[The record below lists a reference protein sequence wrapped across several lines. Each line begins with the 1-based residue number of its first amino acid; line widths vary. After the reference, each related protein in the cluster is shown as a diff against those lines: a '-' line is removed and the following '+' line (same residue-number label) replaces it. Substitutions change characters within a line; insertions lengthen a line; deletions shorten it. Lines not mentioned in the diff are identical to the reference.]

1 MNQQHTE
8 YDSTPQAAREQ
19 DYATSGVFNTRLE
32 LGYIHSFFSPNIVPS
47 GLTDRELAFCVRLHK
62 KRKKLSDRRR
72 EEKRKQL
79 KAELQAILEN
89 DYLALEKWR
98 EAFSRPF
105 GQAAFKMTAEEVA
118 EMHAAVWTNAYWYQ
132 IPLPR
137 ELIKSPMT
145 RENFILGVKK
155 LIARMKELDR

>member
-1 MNQQHTE
+1 
-8 YDSTPQAAREQ
+8 
-19 DYATSGVFNTRLE
+19 

-47 GLTDRELAFCVRLHK
+47 GLTDKELAFCVKLHK
-62 KRKKLSDRRR
+62 RRKKLSDRLR
-72 EEKRKQL
+72 EEKRKQR
-79 KAELQAILEN
+79 KVELQAILEN

-98 EAFSRPF
+98 EGFSIAF
-105 GQAAFKMTAEEVA
+105 GQAAFEMTAEEVA
-118 EMHAAVWTNAYWYQ
+118 GLHAEVWSVTYHWQ